1 MRIFSFFFIIL
12 FLSNCGFK
20 VINNFELQNFYI
32 DQIRT
37 SGDNKVGFN
46 LKNKLSLKAKN
57 INKKKIDLDIDI
69 DKKKTVKE
77 KNSNNEITK
86 YLVTIDLKITVK
98 EDNKDNIVLNL
109 SQKIDYNVS
118 SQYSQSINN
127 EANAVKILTNA
138 LAEKIIE
145 EISLIKN
152 DI

>member
-1 MRIFSFFFIIL
+1 M
-12 FLSNCGFK
+12 
-20 VINNFELQNFYI
+20 
-32 DQIRT
+32 
-37 SGDNKVGFN
+37 
-46 LKNKLSLKAKN
+46 
-57 INKKKIDLDIDI
+57 
-69 DKKKTVKE
+69 
-77 KNSNNEITK
+77 
-86 YLVTIDLKITVK
+86 VTIDLKITVK

-152 DI
+152 GI